1 MKKLLFTSI
10 ILSFFANSIF
20 ANEVNVFTSRH
31 YDSDFQ
37 LYEKFTSITGIKV
50 NVISGEDAALEKRM
64 IEEGND
70 SKADLYITADA
81 GRLGLFDKKGMF
93 QNSISPII
101 KSNVPENFRSENWTA
116 ITKRARII
124 FYAKDR
130 VSKDEIKNL
139 RYEDL
144 SKPNWKKRITIRQSN
159 SVYNQSLVA
168 SLISNNGIVKT
179 EEWVKGFVNNFARKP
194 QDNDRAQ
201 ILAVAAGEA
210 DIAIANTYY
219 YALMLSGQKG
229 KDQQE
234 ASKKVTPFF
243 PNQNDR
249 GTHMNISGAGVLKFS
264 KNPENAIKLLEFL
277 LTKESQEHIVNNTFE
292 YPIIENIK
300 PNELIKNTNLGNNF
314 RQDLE
319 TPVKEYSIYQA
330 EALKLMLKEGWK

>member
-1 MKKLLFTSI
+1 
-10 ILSFFANSIF
+10 
-20 ANEVNVFTSRH
+20 
-31 YDSDFQ
+31 
-37 LYEKFTSITGIKV
+37 
-50 NVISGEDAALEKRM
+50 
-64 IEEGND
+64 
-70 SKADLYITADA
+70 
-81 GRLGLFDKKGMF
+81 MF

-234 ASKKVTPFF
+234 AAKKVTPFF

-330 EALKLMLKEGWK
+330 EALKLMLKAGWK